1 MSAIIN
7 LILVFLLIFNWGFAA
22 WKARE
27 KTGAISIQIINLLIN
42 IGLTMFIAYVVA
54 WNSVVPIWVWWGLAA
69 LMAASVT
76 LIVYHMLEHQSVG
89 ANAGARAEKK
99 SATSRN

>member
-1 MSAIIN
+1 MNAIIN
-7 LILVFLLIFNWGFAA
+7 LVLVFLLIFNWGLAA

-27 KTGAISIQIINLLIN
+27 KKGSLSIQIINLLVN

-54 WNSVVPIWVWWGLAA
+54 WNSLVPIWVWWGLAV

-76 LIVYHMLEHQSVG
+76 LIVYYMLESHNRKVPS
-89 ANAGARAEKK
+89 
-99 SATSRN
+99 

>member
-1 MSAIIN
+1 MNAIIN
-7 LILVFLLIFNWGFAA
+7 LVLVFLLIFNWVFAA

-27 KTGAISIQIINLLIN
+27 KKGSLSIQIINLLVN

-54 WNSVVPIWVWWGLAA
+54 WNSLVPIWVWWGLAV

-76 LIVYHMLEHQSVG
+76 LIVYYMLESHNRKVS
-89 ANAGARAEKK
+89 
-99 SATSRN
+99 S

>member
-1 MSAIIN
+1 MNAIIN

-27 KTGAISIQIINLLIN
+27 KKGALSIQIINLLIN
-42 IGLTMFIAYVVA
+42 IGLTLFIAYVVA
-54 WNSVVPIWVWWGLAA
+54 WNSLVPIWVWWALAL

-76 LIVYHMLEHQSVG
+76 LIVYHMLERRG
-89 ANAGARAEKK
+89 AETTDHPERRQA
-99 SATSRN
+99 SAQPQR

>member
-1 MSAIIN
+1 MNAIIN
-7 LILVFLLIFNWGFAA
+7 LVLVFLLIFNWGFAA

-27 KTGAISIQIINLLIN
+27 KKGSLSIQIINLLVN

-54 WNSVVPIWVWWGLAA
+54 WNSLVPIWVWWGLAV

-76 LIVYHMLEHQSVG
+76 LIVYYILESHNRKVPS
-89 ANAGARAEKK
+89 
-99 SATSRN
+99 

>member
-1 MSAIIN
+1 MNAIIN

-27 KTGAISIQIINLLIN
+27 KKGALSIQIINLLIN
-42 IGLTMFIAYVVA
+42 IGLTLFIAYVVA
-54 WNSVVPIWVWWGLAA
+54 WNSVVPIWVWWGLAL

-76 LIVYHMLEHQSVG
+76 LIVYHMLERRG
-89 ANAGARAEKK
+89 AETTDHPNRRQA
-99 SATSRN
+99 SAQPQR

>member
-7 LILVFLLIFNWGFAA
+7 LILVFLLIFHWGFAA

-27 KTGAISIQIINLLIN
+27 KTGAISIPIINRLIN

-54 WNSVVPIWVWWGLAA
+54 WNSAVPIWVWWGLAV

-76 LIVYHMLEHQSVG
+76 LIVYHMLERQSVG

-99 SATSRN
+99 SAASHN

>member
-1 MSAIIN
+1 MNAIIN

-27 KTGAISIQIINLLIN
+27 KKGALSIQIINLLIN
-42 IGLTMFIAYVVA
+42 IGLTLFIAYVVA
-54 WNSVVPIWVWWGLAA
+54 WNSVVPIWVWWGLGL

-76 LIVYHMLEHQSVG
+76 LIVYHMLERRG
-89 ANAGARAEKK
+89 AETTDHPDRRQA
-99 SATSRN
+99 SAQPKR

>member
-1 MSAIIN
+1 MNAIIN

-27 KTGAISIQIINLLIN
+27 KKGALSIQIINLLIN
-42 IGLTMFIAYVVA
+42 IGLTLFIAYVVA
-54 WNSVVPIWVWWGLAA
+54 WNSLVPIWVWWALAL

-76 LIVYHMLEHQSVG
+76 LIVYHMLERRG
-89 ANAGARAEKK
+89 AETTDHPDRRQA
-99 SATSRN
+99 SAQPQR

>member
-1 MSAIIN
+1 MNAIIN

-27 KTGAISIQIINLLIN
+27 KKGALSIQIINLLIN
-42 IGLTMFIAYVVA
+42 IGLTLFIAYVVA
-54 WNSVVPIWVWWGLAA
+54 WNSVVPIWVWWGLAL

-76 LIVYHMLEHQSVG
+76 LIVYHMLERRG
-89 ANAGARAEKK
+89 AEITDHPDRRQA
-99 SATSRN
+99 SAQPQR

>member
-22 WKARE
+22 RKARE

-76 LIVYHMLEHQSVG
+76 LIVYHMLERQSVG
-89 ANAGARAEKK
+89 ANTGARAEKK
-99 SATSRN
+99 SAASRN

>member
-42 IGLTMFIAYVVA
+42 IGLTMFIAYVVP
-54 WNSVVPIWVWWGLAA
+54 WTSVAPIWVWWGLAA

-76 LIVYHMLEHQSVG
+76 LIVYHMLERQSVG

>member
-1 MSAIIN
+1 
-7 LILVFLLIFNWGFAA
+7 
-22 WKARE
+22 
-27 KTGAISIQIINLLIN
+27 
-42 IGLTMFIAYVVA
+42 MFIAYVVA

-76 LIVYHMLEHQSVG
+76 LIVYHMLERQSVG